1 MQRQLTAALVSLGIA
16 FGSLGVSGPVSAAT
30 YGSMSAGPSVKVH
43 IVKHKPSHRR
53 LVCRTVWVKKK
64 IWRHHHRVWIVVP
77 VKKCHWVWRRHY

>member
-1 MQRQLTAALVSLGIA
+1 
-16 FGSLGVSGPVSAAT
+16 
-30 YGSMSAGPSVKVH
+30 VKVQ

-64 IWRHHHRVWIVVP
+64 IWRHHHRVWIVIP